1 MFGHNSFVWTP
12 VSVNRVLASPT
23 ATSSSDDQFLSIN
36 EKPNA
41 ITMFWNQGR
50 RRYGVEFPE
59 SSRTGSLMGKGVDT
73 LALAIA
79 EATSG
84 TNSTSLTYRIDSYWD
99 EDKTA
104 AIAAGA
110 TDFPCYEGWCDA
122 TAIYDEN
129 NDGSGRI
136 PYDCAEEENRK
147 TNLDGSC
154 GFCLDGYTED
164 ADGVCIADPCTDSN
178 RKTLT
183 DGSCDTDCKDGYE
196 FDSDD
201 KCVAV
206 SGNGEEAEGSNMGL
220 IIGGVVVLGL
230 GGWFYSQKKSKK
242 DK

>member
-12 VSVNRVLASPT
+12 ISVNQVLGGENRVFNSG
-23 ATSSSDDQFLSIN
+23 
-36 EKPNA
+36 EPNA
-41 ITMFWNQGR
+41 INHFMSGGGAYGGKK
-50 RRYGVEFPE
+50 RYTVHYPE
-59 SSRTGSLMGKGVDT
+59 GARTGSLQGKGANS
-73 LALAIA
+73 LADAIA
-79 EATSG
+79 DATSG
-84 TNSTSLTYRIDSYWD
+84 TNSTSLTYRIDTYWE

-110 TDFPCYEGWCDA
+110 TDFPCYEGICDA

-147 TNLDGSC
+147 TNVDGSC
-154 GFCLDGYTED
+154 GLCLDGYTED

-183 DGSCDTDCKDGYE
+183 DGSCDTDCKDDYE

-201 KCVAV
+201 KCVSV
-206 SGNGEEAEGSNMGL
+206 SGNTNGEISNTGW
-220 IIGGVVVLGL
+220 IIGSIVVLGI
-230 GGWFYSQKKSKK
+230 GGFAYTKMRQ
-242 DK
+242 

>member
-12 VSVNRVLASPT
+12 ISVNQVLGGENRVFNSG
-23 ATSSSDDQFLSIN
+23 
-36 EKPNA
+36 EPNV
-41 ITMFWNQGR
+41 IRRFWNQGR
-50 RRYGVEFPE
+50 RRYAVDFPE
-59 SSRTGSLMGKGVDT
+59 SSRTGSLMGRGEET
-73 LALAIA
+73 LAQAIA
-79 EATSG
+79 QATSG

-99 EDKTA
+99 NDKTA

-147 TNLDGSC
+147 TNLDGTC
-154 GFCLDGYTED
+154 GLCLDGYTED

-183 DGSCDTDCKDGYE
+183 DGSCDTDCKDDYE

-201 KCVAV
+201 KCVSV
-206 SGNGEEAEGSNMGL
+206 SGDGEEISDTGW
-220 IIGGVVVLGL
+220 IIGSIVVLGI
-230 GGWFYSQKKSKK
+230 GGFAYTKMRQ
-242 DK
+242 